1 MNIRFELFGVLQ
13 RLAGG
18 AELDVALKRSITVA
32 DALDELGALHPELR
46 SELMRCAV
54 ASGDA
59 IVLRREPIAAG
70 MTLALLPPV
79 AGG

>member
-1 MNIRFELFGVLQ
+1 MNIRFEFFGVMQ

-18 AELDVALKRSITVA
+18 AALEVELKRSVTIA
-32 DALDELGALHPELR
+32 DALDELAALRPELR
-46 SELMRCAV
+46 LELTRCAV

-59 IVLRREPIAAG
+59 IVLRRDGIADG
-70 MTLALLPPV
+70 STLALLPPV

>member
-1 MNIRFELFGVLQ
+1 MNVRFEFFGVLQ

-18 AELDVALKRSITVA
+18 GSLDVVLKRSVTVA
-32 DALDELGALHPELR
+32 DALDELAALRPELR
-46 SELMRCAV
+46 PELARCAV

-59 IVLRREPIAAG
+59 IVLRRECVAAG
-70 MTLALLPPV
+70 ATLALLPPV

>member
-1 MNIRFELFGVLQ
+1 MNIRFELFGLLQ

-18 AELDVALKRSITVA
+18 AAIDIVLKRSFTVA

-46 SELMRCAV
+46 SELARCAV
-54 ASGDA
+54 ANGDA
-59 IVLRREPIAAG
+59 IVLRRERIAAG